1 MTGIIKTIGCK
12 KQHKSKRPNHL
23 DNLINSLNSLS
34 VGEDTREDKDDMMDE
49 DHDEGEGDSIQID
62 VSFKFNL
69 TKAVTNNDVSQV
81 SRLLLEC
88 TLQSSSALPQFDMEF
103 FYKVGKHANG
113 QVYTLL
119 RNSNL
124 FEDYFDK
131 PFYFDAI
138 IEGIAIKDNIDL
150 IKHMTNTHQLTTIKE
165 HKLGIY
171 IHSLIENK
179 AYLSLEVLCG
189 YLSTR
194 NTPDSHIVFKELL
207 SRAIETLDHRIVA
220 IILNG
225 IKPIKTKVLLLTL

>member
-1 MTGIIKTIGCK
+1 MSIYKMVGIIKTISCK
-12 KQHKSKRPNHL
+12 KQHKSKKPSHL
-23 DNLINSLNSLS
+23 DTLINSLTSLS
-34 VGEDTREDKDDMMDE
+34 VSRENPDDAMDE
-49 DHDEGEGDSIQID
+49 EQSEAEDIIHID
-62 VSFKFNL
+62 VSFQYNL
-69 TKAVTNNDVSQV
+69 TKAITNNDICQVSQ
-81 SRLLLEC
+81 LLLDC
-88 TLQSSSALPQFDMEF
+88 VSSAVPQFDIEF
-103 FYKVGKHANG
+103 FHRVGKHANG
-113 QVYTLL
+113 QTYTLL

-150 IKHMTNTHQLTTIKE
+150 MKHMTNTHQLTTIKE

-179 AYLSLEVLCG
+179 AYLSLEVLCA

-194 NTPDSHIVFKELL
+194 NTSDTHTVFKELL
-207 SRAIETLDHRIVA
+207 TRAIETLDHRIVT

-225 IKPIKTKVLLLTL
+225 IKPIKSKVLLLTL